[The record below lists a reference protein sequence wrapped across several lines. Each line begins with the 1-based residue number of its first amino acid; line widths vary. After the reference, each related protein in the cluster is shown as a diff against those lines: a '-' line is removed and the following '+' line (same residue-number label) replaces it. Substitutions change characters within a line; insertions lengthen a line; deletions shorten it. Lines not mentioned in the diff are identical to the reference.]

1 VSTPL
6 TLPEVAELLGV
17 HYMTAYRY
25 VRTGRLA
32 ATKSG
37 TAWLVDPAA
46 VEAFRRGEAEP
57 APRQTGGAS
66 LPRTAKRLEARLL
79 AGDRAGALEVVD
91 EALAGGATLSQ
102 VEVDLIATA
111 LRSIGAR
118 WHDGEL
124 SVGDEHRATVVA
136 QHVLAV
142 VSSRFARRG
151 RRRGTVVIGA
161 APGDDHQIP
170 VTIAADHLR
179 AAGYEVV
186 DFGVDTPPEAF
197 AEAAAGASAPVAVVV
212 GATMPDRLPAVRRVV
227 RAVRAAAFA
236 VPVLV
241 GGAAIGS
248 EQVARSLGADGWT
261 GPDAPAL
268 VTSVEEAAAASP
280 DDEDD
285 AEG

>member
-1 VSTPL
+1 MSTPL

-37 TAWLVDPAA
+37 STWMVDPAA
-46 VEAFRRGEAEP
+46 VEAFRSGETEP
-57 APRQTGGAS
+57 ATRQTGGAS

-111 LRSIGAR
+111 LRSIGTR
-118 WHDGEL
+118 WHEGEL

-197 AEAAAGASAPVAVVV
+197 AEAAASSTPVAVVV

-268 VTSVEEAAAASP
+268 VTSVDEVGSP
-280 DDEDD
+280 SEDD
-285 AEG
+285 DPEP

>member
-1 VSTPL
+1 MSTPL

-37 TAWLVDPAA
+37 STWLVEPAA
-46 VEAFRRGEAEP
+46 VEAFRSGETEP
-57 APRQTGGAS
+57 APRQAGGAS

-102 VEVDLIATA
+102 IEVDLIATA
-111 LRSIGAR
+111 LRSIGTR
-118 WHDGEL
+118 WHEGEL

-197 AEAAAGASAPVAVVV
+197 AEAAASSTPVAVVV

-241 GGAAIGS
+241 GGAAIDS

-268 VTSVEEAAAASP
+268 VTSVEEVGTRSE
-280 DDEDD
+280 DDD
-285 AEG
+285 AEP